1 MSSVLPPTKL
11 ARIEFCENHDTPFS
25 TNAVAIGTTAAAVTD
40 LATKTSAARAA
51 YNAQQ
56 AAQNAAKAATNDY
69 NIAVEAMT
77 TAAADIIKQIK
88 AKAATA
94 GPGVYSLA
102 EIPAPAVP
110 SPRPAPGTP
119 TDFAAALD
127 GNGALSLKWKCAN
140 PPGSSGTIY
149 QVWRRNSPTGEF
161 TYLGGSGS
169 KDFVD
174 ATIPA
179 GSAAVTYQIQ
189 AVRSTAV
196 GAWAQFNVNF
206 GVAAGGGA
214 GAPMTVSVVET
225 RPTRV
230 AA

>member
-1 MSSVLPPTKL
+1 MSVVPSEVVAK
-11 ARIEFCENHDTPFS
+11 IQFYEDHNTPWS
-25 TNAVAIGTTAAAVTD
+25 SNAVAIGTTTTEVTALQTKTAAART
-40 LATKTSAARAA
+40 A
-51 YNAQQ
+51 YDEQQ
-56 AAQNAAKAATNDY
+56 AAQLAAKDATLRLRL
-69 NIAVEAMT
+69 AVEAM
-77 TAAADIIKQIK
+77 
-88 AKAATA
+88 ATA
-94 GPGVYSLA
+94 GGSIIKKVRAKAQTDGLGVYALASL
-102 EIPAPAVP
+102 PAPATPTPVP
-110 SPRPAPGTP
+110 PPGTP
-119 TDFAAALD
+119 TDFTAALD
-127 GNGALSLKWKCAN
+127 GNGALSLKWKCVN

-149 QVWRRNSPTGEF
+149 QVWRRSTPTGEF

-169 KDFVD
+169 KDFDD

-179 GSAAVTYQIQ
+179 GSSSVTYQIQ